1 MKIIEE
7 DIRIIIKIIVKTK
20 IKIIEV
26 KETRGI
32 MKIEERDL
40 IQMTEIKKNKNK

>member
-1 MKIIEE
+1 MKIIE
-7 DIRIIIKIIVKTK
+7 DIRIIFKIIVKIK
-20 IKIIEV
+20 IKILED

-40 IQMTEIKKNKNK
+40 IQMTETKKNKNK